1 MNKFLQLLGLAMRAG
16 KVVSGKEWVIRE
28 IRSGKAQLVILAEDA
43 KKNTEKKVSDKCDF
57 YNVPL
62 LRYGTRKELGSAIG
76 KETRVVIAITDRGFA
91 RSFMK
96 LGSK

>member
-16 KVVSGKEWVIRE
+16 KVVSGEDFVIQE
-28 IRSGKAQLVILAEDA
+28 IRSGKAQLVILSMDA
-43 KKNTEKKVSDKCDF
+43 KKNTEKKISDKCHS
-57 YNVPL
+57 YKVPL
-62 LRYGTRKELGSAIG
+62 LRYGTRQELGNAIG
-76 KETRVVIAITDRGFA
+76 KEARVVIAVTDRGFA